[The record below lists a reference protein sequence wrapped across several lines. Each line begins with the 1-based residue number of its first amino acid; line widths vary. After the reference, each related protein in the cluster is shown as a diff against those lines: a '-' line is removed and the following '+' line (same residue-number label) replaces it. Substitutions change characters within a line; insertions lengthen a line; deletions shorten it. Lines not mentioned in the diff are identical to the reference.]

1 MAHADSTVTISRPI
15 GEVFAYLADGT
26 NNPHWRAGVL
36 EIERISPAD
45 SDQAVYRQVLR
56 GPGGRRIDGD
66 YRITEYHPPRVI
78 GFEVTAGP
86 LREGRDADQ
95 GCFLHQRRDHAGR
108 PPAGARA
115 PGAASGGGLHWPAVC
130 RKRTSHRL
138 VRGKDRGGRL
148 CHP

>member
-36 EIERISPAD
+36 EIERISPAGG
-45 SDQAVYRQVLR
+45 DQAAYRQVLK

-86 LREGRDADQ
+86 LRP
-95 GCFLHQRRDHAGR
+95 AGR
-108 PPAGARA
+108 FTLAEAGQDATTVSFSLDAQPAGFMRLMSGMIIRQMRA
-115 PGAASGGGLHWPAVC
+115 EVAQLD
-130 RKRTSHRL
+130 RL
-138 VRGKDRGGRL
+138 KQILER
-148 CHP
+148 

>member
-36 EIERISPAD
+36 KIERISPAD
-45 SDQAVYRQVLR
+45 GDQAAYRQVLR

-86 LREGRDADQ
+86 LRP
-95 GCFLHQRRDHAGR
+95 AGR
-108 PPAGARA
+108 FTLNVSK
-115 PGAASGGGLHWPAVC
+115 PGFPSTLTDLAYPSLLSLLLFHASVVAL
-130 RKRTSHRL
+130 T
-138 VRGKDRGGRL
+138 
-148 CHP
+148 